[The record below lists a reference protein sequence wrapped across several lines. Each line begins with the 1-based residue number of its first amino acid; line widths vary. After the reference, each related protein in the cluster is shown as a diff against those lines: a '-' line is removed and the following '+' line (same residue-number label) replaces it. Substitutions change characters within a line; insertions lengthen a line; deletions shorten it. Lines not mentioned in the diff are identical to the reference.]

1 MVERAVDNRKTGV
14 QFSVPLPKENKLN
27 KILIAALVA
36 SMVATTANATDFT
49 LRGSYQDTGAYT
61 ASVTASGPRVGSFD
75 SDLTVR
81 TEGAGQLGDV
91 NDLEL
96 GVTYGDRFTVRG
108 ALGFAFADGDAESY
122 YSVQPAYR
130 LDVPFTDRFL
140 VRANYENAFYAD
152 NFETY
157 GVGAE
162 AGWNVGPVGVTLGV
176 DSFYGDR
183 EYTQYTVGV
192 TRKF

>member
-1 MVERAVDNRKTGV
+1 M
-14 QFSVPLPKENKLN
+14 N

-49 LRGSYQDTGAYT
+49 VRGSYQDTGAYT
-61 ASVTASGPRVGSFD
+61 ASITASGPRVGSFD

-81 TEGAGQLGDV
+81 TEGENQFGEV

-108 ALGFAFADGDAESY
+108 ALGFAFADEVDSY
-122 YSVQPAYR
+122 YSVQPAYS
-130 LDVPFTDRFL
+130 LAMPFTDSFL
-140 VRANYENAFYAD
+140 VRATYENAFYAD

-157 GVGAE
+157 GYGVE

-176 DSFYGDR
+176 DSFYGDS
-183 EYTQYTVGV
+183 EYNEFTVGV

>member
-1 MVERAVDNRKTGV
+1 M
-14 QFSVPLPKENKLN
+14 N

-49 LRGSYQDTGAYT
+49 VRGSYQDTGAYT

-81 TEGAGQLGDV
+81 TEGENQFGEV

-96 GVTYGDRFTVRG
+96 GVTYGDRLTVRG
-108 ALGFAFADGDAESY
+108 ALGFAFADEVDSY

-130 LDVPFTDRFL
+130 LDTPLTDSFL
-140 VRANYENAFYAD
+140 VRATYENAFYAD

-157 GVGAE
+157 GYGVE

-176 DSFYGDR
+176 DSFYGDS
-183 EYTQYTVGV
+183 EYNEFTVGV

>member
-1 MVERAVDNRKTGV
+1 MK
-14 QFSVPLPKENKLN
+14 
-27 KILIAALVA
+27 KILIAALAA
-36 SMVATTANATDFT
+36 SMLATTATAADFT
-49 LRGSYQDTGAYT
+49 LKGAYQDNGNYVAE
-61 ASVTASGPRVGSFD
+61 AAVSGPQIGKFD
-75 SDLTVR
+75 SDLTLR
-81 TEGAGQLGDV
+81 SEGKYSLGDV

-108 ALGFAFADGDAESY
+108 ALGFAFANDDVESY

-130 LDVPFTDRFL
+130 LDVPLTDSFL
-140 VRANYENAFYAD
+140 IRAQYENAFDAD

-176 DSFYGDR
+176 DSFYGDS

>member
-1 MVERAVDNRKTGV
+1 MK
-14 QFSVPLPKENKLN
+14 
-27 KILIAALVA
+27 KILIAALAA
-36 SMVATTANATDFT
+36 SMLATTANAADFT
-49 LRGSYQDTGAYT
+49 VRGSYQDTGAYT
-61 ASVTASGPRVGSFD
+61 ASVTAAGPRIGSFD
-75 SDLTVR
+75 SDLTIR
-81 TEGAGQLGDV
+81 TEGENQFGET

-108 ALGFAFADGDAESY
+108 ALGFAFANDDVESY

-130 LDVPFTDRFL
+130 LDVPFTDSFL
-140 VRANYENAFYAD
+140 VRAKYENAFDAD

-183 EYTQYTVGV
+183 EYNEYTVGV

>member
-1 MVERAVDNRKTGV
+1 M
-14 QFSVPLPKENKLN
+14 N

-49 LRGSYQDTGAYT
+49 VRGSYQDTGAYT

-81 TEGAGQLGDV
+81 TESENQFGEV

-96 GVTYGDRFTVRG
+96 GVTYGDRLTVRG
-108 ALGFAFADGDAESY
+108 ALGFAFADEVESY
-122 YSVQPAYR
+122 YSVQPAYS
-130 LDVPFTDRFL
+130 LAMPFTDSFL
-140 VRANYENAFYAD
+140 VRATYENAFYAD

-157 GVGAE
+157 GYGVE

-176 DSFYGDR
+176 DSFYGDS
-183 EYTQYTVGV
+183 EYNEFTVGV

>member
-1 MVERAVDNRKTGV
+1 MK
-14 QFSVPLPKENKLN
+14 
-27 KILIAALVA
+27 KILIAALAA
-36 SMVATTANATDFT
+36 SMLATTANAADFT
-49 LRGSYQDTGAYT
+49 VRGSYQDTGAYT
-61 ASVTASGPRVGSFD
+61 ASVTAAGPRVGSFD

-81 TEGAGQLGDV
+81 TEGENQFGET

-96 GVTYGDRFTVRG
+96 GITYGDRFTVRG
-108 ALGFAFADGDAESY
+108 ALGFAFANDDVESY

-130 LDVPFTDRFL
+130 LDVPFTDSFL
-140 VRANYENAFYAD
+140 VRAQYENAFDAD

-157 GVGAE
+157 GYGVE

-183 EYTQYTVGV
+183 EYNEYTVGV